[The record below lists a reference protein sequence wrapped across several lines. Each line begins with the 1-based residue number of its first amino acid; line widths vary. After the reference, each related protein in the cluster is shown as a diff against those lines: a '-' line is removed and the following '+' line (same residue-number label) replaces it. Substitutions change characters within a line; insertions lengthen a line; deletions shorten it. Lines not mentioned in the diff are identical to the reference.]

1 MSLMRKDKETVR
13 HFALRVQQLVKK
25 GRCNESASTI
35 NLENNKFFT
44 KGLPKKL
51 KDFADK
57 RQVKH
62 VSTLLEPSIPF
73 YTLVRHVDS
82 KDIANGKIRTNDL
95 ALEINKVSI
104 EDDTNN
110 KDIEHDHIMVTQY
123 GVPDNKSEPAYKKY
137 CSYCHKNN
145 HGISNCYQKQC
156 DDEYQSKI
164 KDPELLNN
172 PLFNTFEANLIIPEK
187 IEMKIKMITLL
198 EITIV
203 LDTTKTTIYT
213 KMTDIE
219 VMTDIEAT
227 VEIINK
233 TIIDLILDKDTT
245 IDPKV
250 RTHLD
255 PDMTTIT
262 EEELHPDLHIE
273 HHIETILLTVITL
286 DQDIDLVPIHK
297 KNPLDDTIIHID
309 LHLDQETIDHD
320 LEHPLKTDNKTE

>member
-1 MSLMRKDKETVR
+1 MKKDNETVR

-25 GRCNESASTI
+25 GWCNESASTI
-35 NLENNKFFT
+35 NLKNNEIFT

-51 KDFADK
+51 KDFAHK

-62 VSTLLEPSIPF
+62 ASTLLEPSILF
-73 YTLVRHVDS
+73 HTIVRHVDS
-82 KDIANGKIRTNDL
+82 EDIANEKMRTNDL
-95 ALEINKVSI
+95 TLEINKVSI

-110 KDIEHDHIMVTQY
+110 KDIEHDHILVTQY
-123 GVPDNKSEPAYKKY
+123 GGPNNKSKPAYKNTVLIVTKIIMVFQTVI
-137 CSYCHKNN
+137 KNSATMN
-145 HGISNCYQKQC
+145 IK
-156 DDEYQSKI
+156 DIKI

-172 PLFNTFEANLIIPEK
+172 LLFNTFAANLLIPKK
-187 IEMKIKMITLL
+187 IEMKIKMITFL

-203 LDTTKTTIYT
+203 LDPTKTTIYT

-219 VMTDIEAT
+219 IMTDIEAI

-233 TIIDLILDKDTT
+233 TTIDLILDKDTT
-245 IDPKV
+245 IDPIV

-255 PDMTTIT
+255 PDMTIIT

-273 HHIETILLTVITL
+273 HHIETILITDTTL

-297 KNPLDDTIIHID
+297 EAPLDDTIIHID
-309 LHLDQETIDHD
+309 LHLDHETIDHD
-320 LEHPLKTDNKTE
+320 LQQPLKTDNKTE